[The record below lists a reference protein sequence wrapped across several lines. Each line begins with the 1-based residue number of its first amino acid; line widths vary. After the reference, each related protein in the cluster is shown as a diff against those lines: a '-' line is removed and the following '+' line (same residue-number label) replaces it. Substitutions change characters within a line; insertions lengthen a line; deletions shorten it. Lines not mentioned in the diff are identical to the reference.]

1 MKEFYTKNKILFYFL
16 LVFIIYGL
24 FCSVLIGK
32 NWDSFFF
39 IEIGKDRLSYLLSLG
54 THTINEHYVA
64 KMYPGIYN
72 TLSAFLIETFPS
84 RFELETYHVT
94 NFAISSLGAVGLYKF
109 SKKLF
114 NKKIAIITFF
124 IFFINPI
131 FFGHSAINDRDTVV
145 LFSNIWISF
154 YTLRYLEFNP
164 KKNKKYIYL
173 ISILLA
179 LGMGVRFA
187 FLATLLPILL
197 YACFIIYKKKEVI
210 KYRIIFIDLIKVV
223 IYSVLIILIFWVPA
237 HKNLFIEPIEL
248 IKQSFEHGWGYPY
261 TLFNG
266 KVYAGGNIPITYV
279 VINLFH
285 KSPEYIIF
293 LYLIFFIFVN
303 KIFLFNSKTIENFKA
318 KIIFIF
324 LNIFTPSLLLII
336 NPFAI
341 YDGLR
346 LFLFVIPY
354 FSIVPAITIF
364 FIIKNLK
371 KLIFKTLFAINS
383 ILFLYFLVLFI
394 SLTPYHYT
402 YLNFLTGKYSNS
414 QNKYENDYWGTS
426 LKELI
431 KKASMNK
438 IINNGKPIK
447 VNVCGVSS
455 STVKYYSKKY
465 SVDIK
470 IVREDE
476 NPEFVISSNRVPLDY
491 QLIKKENKKTCFDKY
506 TGNKIEEVKRRGLT
520 LSAFK
525 KIN

>member
-1 MKEFYTKNKILFYFL
+1 MKEFYTKNKILFYSL
-16 LVFIIYGL
+16 IVFIIYGL

-72 TLSAFLIETFPS
+72 TLSAFLIETFPN
-84 RFELETYHVT
+84 RFELETYHII
-94 NFAISSLGAVGLYKF
+94 NFTISFLGAVGLYKF

-114 NKKIAIITFF
+114 NKEIALITFF
-124 IFFINPI
+124 IFFLNPI

-145 LFSNIWISF
+145 LFSNVWISF
-154 YTLRYLEFNP
+154 YTLKYLEFNS
-164 KKNKKYIYL
+164 KKNKKYVYI

-187 FLATLLPILL
+187 FLATLLPIFL
-197 YACFIIYKKKEVI
+197 YACYIIFKKKENI
-210 KYRIIFIDLIKVV
+210 SFRIIFLDFLKVV
-223 IYSVLIILIFWVPA
+223 SYSVLIILIFWVPA

-248 IKQSFEHGWGYPY
+248 IKRSFDHGWGYPY

-266 KVYAGGNIPITYV
+266 EVYAGKNIPTTYV
-279 VINLFH
+279 MINLFH

-293 LYLIFFIFVN
+293 LYLIFFTFVN
-303 KIFLFNSKTIENFKA
+303 KIFLFYSKTVEDFKI
-318 KIIFIF
+318 KTIFIF
-324 LNIFTPSLLLII
+324 FNILIPSSLLII

-346 LFLFVIPY
+346 LFLFIIPY
-354 FSIVPAITIF
+354 FSIIPAITVF
-364 FIIKNLK
+364 FILKNIKK
-371 KLIFKTLFAINS
+371 IIFKTLFIINL
-383 ILFLYFLVLFI
+383 ILVSYFFVLFI
-394 SLTPYHYT
+394 NLTPYHYT
-402 YLNFLTGKYSNS
+402 YLNYFAGKYSNS

-431 KKASMNK
+431 KKVSVNK
-438 IINNGKPIK
+438 IINNGEPIR

-465 SVDIK
+465 SINVK

-506 TGNKIEEVKRRGLT
+506 SGNKIEEVKRLGLT

-525 KIN
+525 KVN